1 MLNFGHCF
9 KKPNALI
16 KFLAIFLLVIL
27 VIRLI
32 NRMLFAPYVYTQPG
46 PQKEPKP
53 KHKEGT
59 VILEKNGKSDK
70 RISKD
75 DGEFVD
81 YEEVK

>member
-1 MLNFGHCF
+1 
-9 KKPNALI
+9 
-16 KFLAIFLLVIL
+16 
-27 VIRLI
+27 
-32 NRMLFAPYVYTQPG
+32 MLFAPYVYTQPE

-59 VILEKNGKSDK
+59 VILEKNAKPEK